1 MPSTIASEA
10 FRPGRGGL
18 RSPWDPDHAEVL
30 MDDRLTKIT
39 LDESEIPRRWYNV
52 LADLPSPPPPVLH
65 PGTHAPVGPD
75 DLAPLFPVALIERGP
90 PADHRDRRRPVGNRA
105 GVRLRPV
112 RPGLRDLAGTRE
124 LRPE

>member
-10 FRPGRGGL
+10 FRPGRGRL
-18 RSPWDPDHAEVL
+18 RSSWDPDHAEVL

-65 PGTHAPVGPD
+65 PGTHAPVGPVA
-75 DLAPLFPVALIERGP
+75 LAPLFPMALIEQEVTG
-90 PADHRDRRRPVGNRA
+90 DRYVDIPQAVPHGY
-105 GVRLRPV
+105 RL
-112 RPGLRDLAGTRE
+112 
-124 LRPE
+124 